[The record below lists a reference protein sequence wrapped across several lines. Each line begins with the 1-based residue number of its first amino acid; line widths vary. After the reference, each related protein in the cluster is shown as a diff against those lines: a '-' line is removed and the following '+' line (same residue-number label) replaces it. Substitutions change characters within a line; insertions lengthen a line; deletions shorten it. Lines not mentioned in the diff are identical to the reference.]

1 MAAWRRFAVCKRFL
15 VAAVT
20 VHAAIVKNFA
30 DLNSSFKGL
39 LSGHGLLCRH
49 ASEEGW

>member
-1 MAAWRRFAVCKRFL
+1 LLLLQFMLLYV
-15 VAAVT
+15 
-20 VHAAIVKNFA
+20 VKNFA
-30 DLNSSFKGL
+30 DLDSSFKGP